1 MPHSHLS
8 RASWPS
14 EQATWQRWS
23 CRRLYSRRIPGTHGG
38 SAKAARPTATSWCLE
53 VPIQQASHAFDAG
66 ADKHSM
72 EKGLRSWFN
81 SDVRSYTK
89 QLYKGWHCG
98 VLLSRRE
105 LEVQGTRY
113 RYKVQVQGT
122 RHTVLGTRCTEYP
135 WACSLILW
143 GCSKLALPTTPIF
156 QSPRRTEA
164 QRPSIH
170 VATLKYRG
178 LSRFTRWLS
187 RRQPTLKT
195 STQVFQGLAALFAR
209 HVSFRRPPGSHGWP
223 TTRGVSFGLRD

>member
-1 MPHSHLS
+1 MC
-8 RASWPS
+8 AV
-14 EQATWQRWS
+14 
-23 CRRLYSRRIPGTHGG
+23 IPVIQGLALRCFVESPRTGGT
-38 SAKAARPTATSWCLE
+38 
-53 VPIQQASHAFDAG
+53 
-66 ADKHSM
+66 
-72 EKGLRSWFN
+72 
-81 SDVRSYTK
+81 
-89 QLYKGWHCG
+89 
-98 VLLSRRE
+98 
-105 LEVQGTRY
+105 

-135 WACSLILW
+135 WTCSLILW
-143 GCSKLALPTTPIF
+143 GCSKLALLITPIF

-209 HVSFRRPPGSHGWP
+209 RVSFRRPPGSHGWP
-223 TTRGVSFGLRD
+223 TKYQGRFFRLAGLKRQPSAPCRLNSMLSSAKR